1 MGVMKVEFTY
11 CASINSD
18 LKLIKNFVEE
28 ILNKLNRIIDNGD
41 TMFDLRLIL
50 NELVINGVFHGNE
63 CIETKCVNL
72 TLEIKNGQIRIEVKD
87 EGGGID
93 YDFTTYDPLDLKCSG
108 RGLVLVH
115 GLSDELIVKNNRI
128 IAIKNIQ

>member
-1 MGVMKVEFTY
+1 MEFTY

-41 TMFDLRLIL
+41 TMFDLKLIL

-63 CIETKCVNL
+63 CIETKCVDL

-93 YDFTTYDPLDLKCSG
+93 YDFTKYDPLDLKCSG